1 MYVITFTQKEEIT
14 LIMNAIQI
22 VLPAETH
29 GGLKQLKLQM
39 ILKANPRQWNLMPW
53 LVY

>member
-39 ILKANPRQWNLMPW
+39 ILKSNPRQWNLMPW